1 MTKDRKSV
9 VLVIAPHPDDE
20 TLGCGGTLLRH
31 LNEGDD
37 VHWLIVTSVLE
48 EDGWAPNYVAEKN
61 KQIDLVNANYG
72 FLGKHQLGF
81 PAAGLD
87 ALPFRQI
94 VEAIEK
100 VINAVCP
107 TTLYIPSGYDA
118 HTDHQI
124 VFSATT
130 ASAKWFRAQSIKEIY
145 SYETLSETNFSFA
158 DKAFDPNVFV
168 NITDYLEKKCDI
180 LTQYS
185 TEISE
190 HPFPRSEKAVRALAE
205 LRGSQSGCN
214 AAESFQ
220 LVYRFV

>member
-1 MTKDRKSV
+1 MIENRKSV

-31 LNEGDD
+31 LDEGDD
-37 VHWLIVTSVLE
+37 VHWLIVTSVRE
-48 EDGWAPNYVAEKN
+48 EDGWASSYVSEKN
-61 KQIDLVNANYG
+61 KQIDLVNEQYG
-72 FLGKHQLGF
+72 FLEKHHLGF

-100 VINAVCP
+100 VINSVHP
-107 TTLYIPSGYDA
+107 TTLYIPSRYDA
-118 HTDHQI
+118 HTDHQV

-130 ASAKWFRAQSIKEIY
+130 ASAKWFRAKSIKEILC
-145 SYETLSETNFSFA
+145 YETLSETNFSFS
-158 DKAFDPNVFV
+158 DKVFAPNAFVD
-168 NITDYLEKKCDI
+168 ITNYLEKKCDI